1 MSTVRKRRTKPVDDT
16 PPYWMQQWLV
26 HHKESGRIDGHEYR
40 VYDVHTAKGPPLS
53 SACAEGVISRI
64 SDTALE
70 LREPESVVSAHAI
83 WFGLLMTG
91 AVVALLFYADMPQTI
106 LGALVKLWLIGTTLY
121 AVFFGARSV
130 LMTVREML
138 RPSRLNPGILCDR
151 RNQRLWWREGEK
163 DRWVAWDRIRVAH
176 RPATLTYGDFRMLIV
191 DKHDAL
197 ITTLEQGTEPLT
209 FRLPSWGFGHR
220 CTQSH
225 GNEASKAVFD
235 FIAVFMR
242 HGAERL
248 PATRWRTPK
257 HDRERLFLDLAD
269 SLDFFAGPRAHA
281 SKPLRAACAVMM
293 ALAAPLL
300 LPPQWLQAL
309 AECRRPPGEWS
320 AATLQ
325 AVGIDSPTT
334 RLAAPA
340 GSRPLHA
347 PLDREQRALAW
358 IWIATAFA
366 TYLIVGWKVV
376 H

>member
-40 VYDVHTAKGPPLS
+40 IYDVHTAKGPPLS

-64 SDTALE
+64 SDAALE
-70 LREPESVVSAHAI
+70 LREPESVVPAHAI

-91 AVVALLFYADMPQTI
+91 AVVALLFYGDMPQTI
-106 LGALVKLWLIGTTLY
+106 LGTLVKLWLIGTTLY

-151 RNQRLWWREGEK
+151 RNQRLWWREGGK

-176 RPATLTYGDFRMLIV
+176 QPATLTYGDFRMLMV

-225 GNEASKAVFD
+225 ENETSKAVFD

-300 LPPQWLQAL
+300 LPAQWLQAL
-309 AECRRPPGEWS
+309 AEFRRRPAEWS
-320 AATLQ
+320 ADTLQ

-334 RLAAPA
+334 RLAVPA

-358 IWIATAFA
+358 IWITTAFA
-366 TYLIVGWKVV
+366 TYLIVGWKIV